1 MSLISIPLPRPVVHV
16 QISKSQ
22 RLAGDSS
29 PGQLN
34 PLWGDDSYA
43 DHPMPH
49 ESLNIDTSHSIHTDD
64 EGDFSGK
71 PGSGDEIR
79 LKALK
84 HRILYLE
91 QSLQGARDEAFKAGF
106 SEAERIYL
114 DRQEQEIALLQGD
127 FHQLRTNLH
136 KEYEA
141 LPDQLGPVVT
151 EIVFRSVR
159 IMVGELLMDE
169 ERARE
174 VVSHQI
180 NSCLNRLVDQ
190 TEIRIT
196 VSQDQ
201 YHWLKSSPDL
211 DRFKQS
217 TASRVVVSSDPT
229 LNAGECRVESDDFV
243 LDGTLERQLANL
255 RFDLNNAQSAPVNTQ
270 APDVPSG
277 NE

>member
-1 MSLISIPLPRPVVHV
+1 MSLIRIPLPRPVVHV
-16 QISKSQ
+16 QISKQ
-22 RLAGDSS
+22 RTSS
-29 PGQLN
+29 EN
-34 PLWGDDSYA
+34 SLWGEDSFA
-43 DHPMPH
+43 HQPELTDT
-49 ESLNIDTSHSIHTDD
+49 LNYSSNSAQTDLD
-64 EGDFSGK
+64 SDLSGK
-71 PGSGDEIR
+71 PGGGDEIR
-79 LKALK
+79 LKALR

-91 QSLQGARDEAFKAGF
+91 QSLQDARDEAFKAGF

-114 DRQEQEIALLQGD
+114 DRQEQEIGLLQTD
-127 FHQLRTNLH
+127 FHQLCTNLQQ
-136 KEYEA
+136 EYEA

-169 ERARE
+169 ERARQ

-180 NSCLNRLVDQ
+180 NSCLDRLVDQ

-196 VSQDQ
+196 VSPDQ
-201 YHWLKSSPDL
+201 YQWLKSSPDL
-211 DRFKQS
+211 DTFKQS

-255 RFDLNNAQSAPVNTQ
+255 RFDLNTAQSAPVKTQ
-270 APDVPSG
+270 APEASNG
-277 NE
+277 IK